1 MQAPADRLA
10 AAGVRPGDVVAIKLP
25 NRMELII
32 TLFAAWRLRAAAT
45 PINPALTATEVNY
58 QLADSSAR
66 LLVSDDSSPAL
77 APVIAPSQLADA
89 TNRTAQVLDHADDDL
104 ALLIYTSG
112 TTGRPKGVE
121 LTHGNI
127 TAMAQSMVTWT
138 KMDAEAHSL
147 LILPLFHVN
156 GIVVSVLCPLLAGG
170 QATVAGRFS
179 PTTFFEIV
187 ETVRP
192 TYFSAVPAIY
202 AMLTALPDDVAPDVS
217 SLRFAICGA
226 APMPVE
232 LIHRFEQRYGV
243 PIVEGYGLS
252 EGTCAT
258 TCNPVEGLRKPGTV
272 GVALPGVTVAVMNHH
287 GDLLPPGTAG
297 EVVVKGPTVM
307 RGYLNR
313 PDETGKTIVDGWL
326 HTGDIG
332 VLDDDGYLTLVD
344 RAKDMIIRGGEN
356 IYPKEIESVIYTH
369 PGVLE
374 AAVVGRADPVYGEV
388 PVAFVS
394 LREGADVTADELLA
408 HLKKS
413 LAKYKLPAENTYRA
427 GGSEEPG
434 GQARQAGAAPPTG
447 RLGHRV
453 STTAMSTAVVVGSG
467 PNGLAAGTALA
478 EAGMQVTVL
487 EAVDDIGGGTR
498 TGEAIIPGLLHDHC
512 SAIHPMA
519 VGSQFLDRLSLKRYG

>member
-1 MQAPADRLA
+1 MHFAMLPDQRAAQNPDGPALADESSGRLTNQQLSARVQTAADRLA
-10 AAGVRPGDVVAIKLP
+10 AAGVRPGDVVAVMLP
-25 NRMELII
+25 NRVELII

-45 PINPALTATEVNY
+45 PINPALTATEVEY

-66 LLVSDDSSPAL
+66 VLICDDNS
-77 APVIAPSQLADA
+77 
-89 TNRTAQVLDHADDDL
+89 TAQVPVIGLAELSQPSATPVPAIDHCDDDL

-121 LTHGNI
+121 LTHANI
-127 TAMAQSMVTWT
+127 MAMAQSTVPWM

-156 GIVVSVLCPLLAGG
+156 GIVVSVLSPLLAGG
-170 QATVAGRFS
+170 QATVAGRFRTS
-179 PTTFFEIV
+179 TFFEIV
-187 ETVRP
+187 EKVRP

-202 AMLTALPDDVAPDVS
+202 AMLTALPDRAVPDVS

-232 LIHRFEQRYGV
+232 LIERFEQRYGV

-252 EGTCAT
+252 EATCAS
-258 TCNPVEGLRKPGTV
+258 TCNPVDGLRKPGTA
-272 GVALPGVTVAVMNHH
+272 GVALPGLTVAVMNEH
-287 GDLLPPGTAG
+287 GDRLPQGAAG

-313 PDETGKTIVDGWL
+313 PEETARTIIGGWL

-332 VLDDDGYLTLVD
+332 VLDEDGYLTLVD

-356 IYPKEIESVIYTH
+356 IYPKEIESVMYTH

-374 AAVVGRADPVYGEV
+374 AAVVGRPDPVYGEV

-394 LREGADVTADELLA
+394 LRDGADTTAGELLD
-408 HLKKS
+408 HLTKS
-413 LAKYKLPAENTYRA
+413 LSRYKLPADIRTL
-427 GGSEEPG
+427 PG
-434 GQARQAGAAPPTG
+434 IPKNPVGKIDKPALRRQ
-447 RLGHRV
+447 
-453 STTAMSTAVVVGSG
+453 
-467 PNGLAAGTALA
+467 LAALA
-478 EAGMQVTVL
+478 PV
-487 EAVDDIGGGTR
+487 
-498 TGEAIIPGLLHDHC
+498 
-512 SAIHPMA
+512 
-519 VGSQFLDRLSLKRYG
+519 